1 MESRRIIIK
10 GKVQGVGY
18 RYYVLKIANDLNL
31 CGFVRNLPNG
41 EVEIEVEGDSISIG
55 TLVDFC
61 RIGPPRSI
69 INNITIQPQPIVGYT
84 RFNIS

>member
-31 CGFVRNLPNG
+31 CGFVRNCSDG
-41 EVEIEVEGDSISIG
+41 KVEIEAEGDSISIN
-55 TLVDFC
+55 TLIDFC
-61 RIGPPRSI
+61 HVGPPRAI
-69 INNITIQPQPIVGYT
+69 INGITSQSQPIVGYT
-84 RFNIS
+84 TFQIR